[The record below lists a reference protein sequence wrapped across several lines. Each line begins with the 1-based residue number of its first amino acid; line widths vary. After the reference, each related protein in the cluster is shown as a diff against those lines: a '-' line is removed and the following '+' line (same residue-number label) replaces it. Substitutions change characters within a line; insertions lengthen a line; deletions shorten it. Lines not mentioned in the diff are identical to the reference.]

1 MRIATALIALIALT
15 ALAAAPAHG
24 KARAPTN
31 ARCMPAGPG
40 GAAPHRANRPA
51 TARLTA
57 TLVRSAA
64 SPWTVRLRTI
74 ARDPDRDR
82 LLYTYSTTGGAVTG
96 DGPAVTW
103 TLDAPGTYTA
113 SVEVDDGHGCTSFAS
128 ATQTV
133 PPPPSAH
140 PARRVRRR

>member
-1 MRIATALIALIALT
+1 MRLATVLIGLT
-15 ALAAAPAHG
+15 VFAAATAPAHA
-24 KARAPTN
+24 KVRAPTN
-31 ARCMPAGPG
+31 ARCMPAMASD

-51 TARLTA
+51 TARLAA
-57 TLVRSAA
+57 TLVRSPA

-82 LLYTYSTTGGAVTG
+82 LTYTYSSTGGTIVGESATV
-96 DGPAVTW
+96 AW
-103 TLDAPGTYTA
+103 TLDTPGTYTA

-133 PPPPSAH
+133 PPVH
-140 PARRVRRR
+140 PVRAARRGRRR

>member
-1 MRIATALIALIALT
+1 MRIAAALFGFT
-15 ALAAAPAHG
+15 ALAAVTAPAQG
-24 KARAPTN
+24 KAGAPTN
-31 ARCMPAGPG
+31 ARCMPAAASA

-57 TLVRSAA
+57 MLVRSAA
-64 SPWTVRLRTI
+64 GPWTVRLRTT

-96 DGPAVTW
+96 NGPAVTW
-103 TLDAPGTYTA
+103 TLDTPGTYTA

-133 PPPPSAH
+133 PPMRAP
-140 PARRVRRR
+140 RRVRRR

>member
-1 MRIATALIALIALT
+1 MRIAAFLIVLT

-24 KARAPTN
+24 KVRTPTN
-31 ARCMPAGPG
+31 ARCMPAAPG
-40 GAAPHRANRPA
+40 GTAPHRANRPS

-57 TLVRSAA
+57 TLARSAV

-103 TLDAPGTYTA
+103 TLDTPGTYTA
-113 SVEVDDGHGCTSFAS
+113 SVEVDDGHGCISFAS
-128 ATQTV
+128 ATETV
-133 PPPPSAH
+133 PPPARA
-140 PARRVRRR
+140 ARRARRR

>member
-1 MRIATALIALIALT
+1 MPTA
-15 ALAAAPAHG
+15 PDS
-24 KARAPTN
+24 
-31 ARCMPAGPG
+31 
-40 GAAPHRANRPA
+40 AAPHRANRAA

-57 TLVRSAA
+57 TLVRSTT
-64 SPWTVRLRTI
+64 SPWTVRLRTL

-96 DGPAVTW
+96 DGPSVTW

-133 PPPPSAH
+133 PP
-140 PARRVRRR
+140 ARPVRAALRADRR

>member
-1 MRIATALIALIALT
+1 MRIATALIVLT
-15 ALAAAPAHG
+15 ALAATPAHG

-31 ARCMPAGPG
+31 ARCMPADPG

-51 TARLTA
+51 TARLAA
-57 TLVRSAA
+57 TLAHSAA
-64 SPWTVRLRTI
+64 GPWTVRLRTI
-74 ARDPDRDR
+74 ARDPDRDPLR
-82 LLYTYSTTGGAVTG
+82 YTYSTTGGAVTG
-96 DGPAVTW
+96 NGPAVTW

-133 PPPPSAH
+133 PPA
-140 PARRVRRR
+140 PAVRAPRRVRRH